1 MFTCGSAGWDGRR
14 FVHLRTAGVPRAGT
28 EPGSQIFAQVVI
40 MDTVLSHI
48 VAAALTL
55 VVATGPQQPP
65 PGAPDVPQQG
75 QARQAPEGPVELP
88 VSLDRIQRALSRP
101 PAIQP
106 RSDRPVFRVE
116 VFAPKPTVEDILGP
130 DYLIGPVPYG
140 GMTHSEFL
148 NMVTPSEYRG
158 YSMFTNKE
166 GMTIA
171 ATSLALQWALMKAVD
186 KLKSARDERAK
197 EAARRE
203 VMEAMNQLEEANRK
217 AKKNQ

>member
-1 MFTCGSAGWDGRR
+1 
-14 FVHLRTAGVPRAGT
+14 
-28 EPGSQIFAQVVI
+28 
-40 MDTVLSHI
+40 MDTVLSHT
-48 VAAALTL
+48 VLAVALTL
-55 VVATGPQQPP
+55 AAGPQQQQPP
-65 PGAPDVPQQG
+65 AGPDVTSPVQSTQTA
-75 QARQAPEGPVELP
+75 QDARDLP

-101 PAIQP
+101 AAIQP

-116 VFAPKPTVEDILGP
+116 VFAAKPTVADILGP

-148 NMVTPSEYRG
+148 NMVTPTEFRG

-171 ATSLALQWALMKAVD
+171 ATSLLMQWALMKAVD
-186 KLKSARDERAK
+186 KLKTARDERAK
-197 EAARRE
+197 DAARRE

-217 AKKNQ
+217 AKKQQ

>member
-1 MFTCGSAGWDGRR
+1 MN
-14 FVHLRTAGVPRAGT
+14 
-28 EPGSQIFAQVVI
+28 
-40 MDTVLSHI
+40 TVLSHI
-48 VAAALTL
+48 IVAALTL
-55 VVATGPQQPP
+55 TVVTGPQS
-65 PGAPDVPQQG
+65 PGAAAQGRAQQEA
-75 QARQAPEGPVELP
+75 ARPAPAEAQVVLP

-116 VFAPKPTVEDILGP
+116 IFAAKPTVEDILGP

-148 NMVTPSEYRG
+148 NMVTPTEYRG

-203 VMEAMNQLEEANRK
+203 VLAAMNQLEEANRK

>member
-1 MFTCGSAGWDGRR
+1 MKPE
-14 FVHLRTAGVPRAGT
+14 AGVSRHNG
-28 EPGSQIFAQVVI
+28 Q
-40 MDTVLSHI
+40 VLSHFI
-48 VAAALTL
+48 AVAVVAAIGS
-55 VVATGPQQPP
+55 GPQQPSGQP
-65 PGAPDVPQQG
+65 ADPSPTTPQRVQS
-75 QARQAPEGPVELP
+75 EGVDLP

-101 PAIQP
+101 AAIQP

-116 VFAPKPTVEDILGP
+116 VFAAKPTVADILGP

-148 NMVTPSEYRG
+148 NMVTPTEFRG

-166 GMTIA
+166 GLTIA

-186 KLKSARDERAK
+186 KLKTARDDRAK
-197 EAARRE
+197 DAARRE

-217 AKKNQ
+217 AKKQQ